1 MGTVYLCILIFLL
14 CLAVFDLLAGVSND
28 AVNFLQPAVGARVAK
43 FRTILLTASC
53 GVIIGA
59 FMSSGM
65 MDVARHGVM
74 MPDHFSFQ
82 EVMTI
87 FLAMMVTDV
96 MVLNI
101 FNTLGLP
108 TSTTVSMVF
117 ELLGGTFALATVKMA
132 NNSFLSYGILLN
144 SSKALSMIIA
154 IFLSVA
160 LAFLFG
166 AIVMWITRILFT
178 PVGGIKFQE

>member
-1 MGTVYLCILIFLL
+1 MNIYLCILIFLL

-74 MPDHFSFQ
+74 MPDHYSFN

-96 MVLNI
+96 MVLNA
-101 FNTLGLP
+101 FNSLGLP

-117 ELLGGTFALATVKMA
+117 ELLGGTFALATVKIA
-132 NNSFLSYGILLN
+132 HNHSLL
-144 SSKALSMIIA
+144 L
-154 IFLSVA
+154 
-160 LAFLFG
+160 
-166 AIVMWITRILFT
+166 WC
-178 PVGGIKFQE
+178 PVEF